1 MKKIALFPGSFD
13 PITLGHKNII
23 EKGALLFDKIII
35 AIGENDTK
43 NYLLKVDKRISLI
56 KKCFKNNSKIEVRK
70 YKGLTIDYCS
80 KKNIKFII
88 RGVRDFLDFEHERR
102 LAFMNEGLNETV
114 TTFLIPCSKDF
125 SGISST
131 LIRSIIKN
139 NGDYSK
145 FIPNEIKN
153 EIIL

>member
-23 EKGALLFDKIII
+23 EKGAQLFDKIII

-43 NYLLKVDKRISLI
+43 NHLLKVDKRISLI
-56 KKCFKNNSKIEVRK
+56 KKCFENNSKIEVRK

-88 RGVRDFLDFEHERR
+88 RGVRDCIDFEYEKK
-102 LAFMNEGLNETV
+102 LSFMNEDLNKNI
-114 TTFLIPCSKDF
+114 TTFLIPCSKEF

-131 LIRSIIKN
+131 LIKSLIKN
-139 NGDYSK
+139 NGNYMK
-145 FIPNEIKN
+145 FIPLEIQNEA
-153 EIIL
+153 LS